1 MKKQRPD
8 HQLEHLFSP
17 CQRMERHSG
26 RMKIYSNEA
35 LILSRQNELDFMI
48 MEEIKGQLYLENGPV
63 RQDRI
68 NLRYCLFPFSRILQE

>member
-1 MKKQRPD
+1 
-8 HQLEHLFSP
+8 
-17 CQRMERHSG
+17 
-26 RMKIYSNEA
+26 MKIYSNEA

-68 NLRYCLFPFSRILQE
+68 NLRYCLFPFSRIVQE